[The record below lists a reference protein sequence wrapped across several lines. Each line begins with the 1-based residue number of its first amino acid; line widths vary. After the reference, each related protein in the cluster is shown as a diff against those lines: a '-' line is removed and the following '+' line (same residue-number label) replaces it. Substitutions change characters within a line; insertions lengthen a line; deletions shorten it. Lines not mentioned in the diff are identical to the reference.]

1 MRRRRV
7 SKSSD
12 DDDEN
17 DENDKSESDQKKK
30 TKKKRPA
37 PGVGAAVNVVHVNSV
52 VCLLAGFLLGALM
65 AGPWTADLVDWL
77 RGYRW
82 NYVDRCIM
90 ETPDTSGYGV
100 DFCRVP
106 VNCDVCRDV
115 DHVEE
120 WHVDEIDVDVFES
133 R

>member
-12 DDDEN
+12 DDDDDN

-30 TKKKRPA
+30 TKKKRPSS
-37 PGVGAAVNVVHVNSV
+37 AAVNVVHVNSV
-52 VCLLAGFLLGALM
+52 VCLLVGFLLGAAM